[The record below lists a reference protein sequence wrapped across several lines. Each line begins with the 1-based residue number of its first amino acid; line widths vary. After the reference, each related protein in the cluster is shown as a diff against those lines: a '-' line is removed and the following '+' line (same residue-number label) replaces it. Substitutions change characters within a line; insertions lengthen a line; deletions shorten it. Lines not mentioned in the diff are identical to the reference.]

1 MTYRRAI
8 LLAGVFCLLTSG
20 AAELYA
26 QNISM
31 RFDHLTIQDGLSQST
46 INDML
51 QDEKGFLW
59 FATDDGLNRY
69 NGYEFT
75 VYKNV
80 PDDSTSLSDNSI
92 SKIIE
97 DRDGNIWVATRDG
110 GLNKFDRTT
119 EQFTRYTSDPENTE
133 SLSDNYVTAL
143 FEDRSGVILV
153 GTQEGLNIYQPEQ
166 DNFLHYK
173 TDPDDTNSLQG
184 NWITSIFEDH
194 NGIIWIGTQSNGLNR
209 FDRETNT
216 FTQYKNDPGTS
227 TSLSSDWVISIYE
240 DRYDIL
246 WVGTQDGGLN
256 SFDRKSETFRMY
268 RHNPENPRSLNH
280 DWVLTMF
287 EDSYGDL
294 WVGTVSGLS
303 LFDRED
309 DKFIDVSAINDAP
322 DLANKSITALLGDR
336 SGVFWVGTRDNALYK
351 FVRSTASFKIY
362 DSNMGN
368 LLSLS
373 DENVW
378 AVEEDNTGSLWVGT
392 NGGGV
397 NRYNADRTERQI
409 FRHDPGDTNSL
420 SDNFVNTIFED
431 SDGTIWIGTLN
442 GLERYDSNTDT
453 FTHYKYEPGK
463 ENTIPGNIITTIS
476 EDHLGKLWIGTLN
489 NGLSQYDKDTG
500 EFRNYASRSGDIES
514 LSHNKIWS
522 FYEDQDGVFW
532 VGTHGYGLNKYDRKN
547 DVFQRYVNIPGDT
560 SSISNNFINFIY
572 QDASQRYWIGTL
584 NGLNKF
590 IPETET
596 FQSYTVDDG
605 LPNSVIYGIIEDD
618 RGHLW
623 LSTNKGI
630 SDFDPENEV
639 FRNYDQEDGLPSDEF
654 RFGAYHRAD
663 DGTMYFGSINGLV
676 AFEPDSIR
684 DNPHIPSVVFT
695 RLEVSNQPISIG
707 DDSILKESITEVDTL
722 HFSYNDNVI
731 SFQFA
736 ALHYAAPVQNQ
747 YAYKLENFD
756 EDWQYIGNRRFISF
770 TSLPAGD
777 YTLRVRAA
785 NKDEIWNEEGASL
798 YITIPPPPWFTW
810 WAFMI
815 YGAVLLAAIVG
826 YIQYRI
832 GKEKQKKRQLQVQ
845 NQMLEGLVSERTS
858 ELQNEK
864 EKSDRLLYNI
874 LPREVAEELKE
885 YGTTTPKRFEQAT
898 ILFTDFKSFTTAASN
913 MPADELVSE
922 LNDIFRKFDEIID
935 RYGLEK
941 IKTIGDGYMAAGG
954 LPLESENHALQCVK
968 AAREM
973 LSYIEKRNKFS
984 RQKWRMRVG
993 LHTGDVIA
1001 GVVGQRKFTYDLW
1014 GETVIIASRMEA
1026 AGEEGKVNISSATHK
1041 LVKEFYDCEY
1051 RGKIIA
1057 EGKGKVDMYFVNY
1070 EQSEV
1075 LTQE

>member
-1 MTYRRAI
+1 MTIDRAI
-8 LLAGVFCLLTSG
+8 FFVYIFLFLITGTG
-20 AAELYA
+20 ELHA

-31 RFDHLTIQDGLSQST
+31 RFDHLTIQEGLSQST
-46 INDML
+46 INDIL

-69 NGYEFT
+69 DGYEFT

-80 PDDSTSLSDNSI
+80 PGDTTSISDNSI
-92 SKIIE
+92 SKVIE
-97 DRDGNIWVATRDG
+97 DRNGDIWVATKDG
-110 GLNKFDRTT
+110 GLNKFDRNT
-119 EQFTRYTSDPENTE
+119 ERFIRYKADPSDPN
-133 SLSDNYVTAL
+133 SLSDNYVTTL

-166 DNFLHYK
+166 DSFMHYK
-173 TDPDDTNSLQG
+173 TNPDDPNSLQG

-194 NGIIWIGTQSNGLNR
+194 NGILWIGTQEAGLNR

-216 FTQYKNDPGTS
+216 FTHFKNESGNAG
-227 TSLSSDWVISIYE
+227 SLSSNWVVTIYE
-240 DRYDIL
+240 DRKNIL

-256 SFDRKSETFRMY
+256 RFSRQDNTFQRY
-268 RHNPENPRSLNH
+268 VHDPDNPRSLNH
-280 DWVLTMF
+280 NWVLTMF
-287 EDSYGDL
+287 EDSYDDL
-294 WVGTVSGLS
+294 WVGTVNGLS
-303 LFDRED
+303 LLDREGD
-309 DKFIDVSAINDAP
+309 QFIDVSAINDAP
-322 DLANKSITALLGDR
+322 DLANKSISALLGDR

-368 LLSLS
+368 ALSLS

-378 AVEEDNTGSLWVGT
+378 AVEEDNEGALWVGT
-392 NGGGV
+392 NGGGA
-397 NRYNADRTERQI
+397 NRYNPARTERRI
-409 FRHDPGDTNSL
+409 FRHNPSDSTSL

-442 GLERYDSNTDT
+442 GLQRYDPDSET
-453 FTHYKYEPGK
+453 FAHYKYEPGNG
-463 ENTIPGNIITTIS
+463 NTIPGNIITTIS
-476 EDHLGKLWIGTLN
+476 EDHLGMIWIGTLN
-489 NGLSQYDKDTG
+489 NGLSQYDKET
-500 EFRNYASRSGDIES
+500 ETFKNYTSRAGDLES

-532 VGTHGYGLNKYDRKN
+532 VGTHGYGLNKYDRKS
-547 DVFQRYVNIPGDT
+547 DVFQRYVHNPGDT
-560 SSISNNFINFIY
+560 TTISNNFINFIY
-572 QDASQRYWIGTL
+572 QDSLQRYWIGTL

-590 IPETET
+590 DPETET
-596 FQSYTVDDG
+596 FWSYTVEDG
-605 LPNSVIYGIIEDD
+605 LPNNVIYGIIEDT

-630 SDFDPENEV
+630 SDFDPDDEV
-639 FRNYDQEDGLPSDEF
+639 FRNYDKEDGLPSDEF

-707 DDSILKESITEVDTL
+707 KNSILQESITEIDSL
-722 HFSYNDNVI
+722 HFSYQDNII

-736 ALHYAAPVQNQ
+736 ALHYAAPGQNQ

-756 EDWQYIGNRRFISF
+756 EEWQYIGNRRFISF

-777 YTLRVRAA
+777 YTLRVKAA
-785 NKDEIWNEEGASL
+785 NKDDIWNEEGVSL
-798 YITIPPPPWFTW
+798 FFTISPPPWLTW
-810 WAFMI
+810 WAFLA
-815 YGAVLLAAIVG
+815 YGIIILSAILG
-826 YIQYRI
+826 YLQYRI
-832 GKEKQKKRQLQVQ
+832 GKEKKKKKQLQVQ

-864 EKSDRLLYNI
+864 EKSDNLLYNI

-898 ILFTDFKSFTTAASN
+898 ILFTDFKSFTSAASN
-913 MPADELVSE
+913 MPAGELVSE

-954 LPLESENHALQCVK
+954 IPLESKNHALQCVK
-968 AAREM
+968 GARDM
-973 LSYIEKRNKFS
+973 LLYIDERNERS
-984 RQKWRMRVG
+984 ARKWKMRVG

-1026 AGEEGKVNISSATHK
+1026 AGEEGKVNISSATHE

-1051 RGKIIA
+1051 RGKIVA

-1070 EQSEV
+1070 EQDEV
-1075 LTQE
+1075 LT